1 MIQGGAA
8 AGNSREWSLGDEH
21 GRVMCGHDPGYLGGV
36 TAVSSH
42 GGELISGAWDSQLK
56 VWDPL
61 SGAVRRSIHVGN
73 WIYGLSHC
81 DHDPSLAVVACTGGM
96 FPVPGDLLNVWNL
109 TNGVKACS
117 LIGHRRGVH
126 NLRVRG
132 EWGISGSRD
141 SVHVWH
147 LPRALAGVHRP
158 HQIPLTSVVEE
169 PEETNAQIATSC
181 LSLDNLDGDLGC
193 VEISVQGGTD
203 GWMALCPQAE
213 AKAVVYDVPTG
224 KRLYRIPLPNISQAS
239 TRGAL
244 AMEAAGGRRE
254 GPSRSID
261 VDGRHG
267 MEAGNLGSPR
277 SGGSAEL
284 LLFAGAFGVVVS
296 DPRDKPTRPAA
307 RIPTPHDGHPTTA
320 MRSAREGAGASVDL
334 ATGGANGTVCVWD
347 VRVWKQHSSLP
358 RVTSAASPVTCVDMD
373 AAHVMFGNRAAE
385 VCVWACSRAP
395 TSGEDSSERRADGL
409 DQEKRADDV
418 HVEHGELDPCDAASD
433 AVEPLELARRENSSG
448 AESSQVVGSEH
459 GAEVLQQTV
468 KQIEREMAILQ
479 LKSKEQRR
487 KVPSPAIY
495 LV

>member
-81 DHDPSLAVVACTGGM
+81 DHDPSLAVVACTGEV
-96 FPVPGDLLNVWNL
+96 F
-109 TNGVKACS
+109 T
-117 LIGHRRGVH
+117 
-126 NLRVRG
+126 
-132 EWGISGSRD
+132 ISECEESG
-141 SVHVWH
+141 
-147 LPRALAGVHRP
+147 
-158 HQIPLTSVVEE
+158 IPLTSVVEE

-181 LSLDNLDGDLGC
+181 LSLDNLEFTPNVGMHFISAEITSQDGDLGC

-244 AMEAAGGRRE
+244 AMEAA
-254 GPSRSID
+254 
-261 VDGRHG
+261 
-267 MEAGNLGSPR
+267 AGNLGSPR

-307 RIPTPHDGHPTTA
+307 RIPTPHDGHPTTVRATLEDTPVWPQA

-347 VRVWKQHSSLP
+347 IIQVGDSDELSNFNRQFGRRMAELRSRKESLQSNIMETP
-358 RVTSAASPVTCVDMD
+358 
-373 AAHVMFGNRAAE
+373 
-385 VCVWACSRAP
+385 
-395 TSGEDSSERRADGL
+395 
-409 DQEKRADDV
+409 
-418 HVEHGELDPCDAASD
+418 
-433 AVEPLELARRENSSG
+433 
-448 AESSQVVGSEH
+448 
-459 GAEVLQQTV
+459 
-468 KQIEREMAILQ
+468 
-479 LKSKEQRR
+479 
-487 KVPSPAIY
+487 
-495 LV
+495 